1 MVLVKNLHVTTFI
14 GAIHLVGKN
23 FLGRGN
29 METAKELRAGD
40 EWQSQHE
47 ANFDNARDEC
57 MTEADNIVMEVEHIV
72 HDLDQ
77 TLDVQNTLIL
87 AEAINKVIELRYYT
101 YIDQFNSVAYDYDF
115 TDDIKMVLQERL
127 SFELEVR

>member
-1 MVLVKNLHVTTFI
+1 
-14 GAIHLVGKN
+14 
-23 FLGRGN
+23 

-47 ANFDNARDEC
+47 ANFDYALDEC
-57 MTEADNIVMEVEHIV
+57 MTEADTIVMEVEHIV

-101 YIDQFNSVAYDYDF
+101 YIDQFNNVAYDYDF

>member
-1 MVLVKNLHVTTFI
+1 
-14 GAIHLVGKN
+14 
-23 FLGRGN
+23 
-29 METAKELRAGD
+29 METAKELLAGD

-57 MTEADNIVMEVEHIV
+57 MTEADNIVMEVEHMV
-72 HDLDQ
+72 HDIDQ

-87 AEAINKVIELRYYT
+87 AQAINRIIELRYYT

-115 TDDIKMVLQERL
+115 TANIKMVLQERL

>member
-1 MVLVKNLHVTTFI
+1 
-14 GAIHLVGKN
+14 
-23 FLGRGN
+23 
-29 METAKELRAGD
+29 METLKDFKKGD
-40 EWQSQHE
+40 QFQSQWE
-47 ANFDNARDEC
+47 SNFDAARDEC
-57 MTEADNIVMEVEHIV
+57 MIEADNIVMEVEHIV

-87 AEAINKVIELRYYT
+87 AKAINRVIELRYYT

-127 SFELEVR
+127 SFKLEVR

>member
-1 MVLVKNLHVTTFI
+1 
-14 GAIHLVGKN
+14 
-23 FLGRGN
+23 
-29 METAKELRAGD
+29 METAKELLAGD

-57 MTEADNIVMEVEHIV
+57 MTEADNIVMEVEHMV
-72 HDLDQ
+72 HDIDQ

-87 AEAINKVIELRYYT
+87 AQAINRIIELRYYT

-115 TDDIKMVLQERL
+115 TADIKMVLQERL

>member
-1 MVLVKNLHVTTFI
+1 
-14 GAIHLVGKN
+14 
-23 FLGRGN
+23 
-29 METAKELRAGD
+29 METAKELLAGD

-57 MTEADNIVMEVEHIV
+57 MSEADNIVMEVEHMV
-72 HDLDQ
+72 HDIDQ

-87 AEAINKVIELRYYT
+87 AQAINRIIELRYYT

-115 TDDIKMVLQERL
+115 TADIKMVLQERL

>member
-1 MVLVKNLHVTTFI
+1 
-14 GAIHLVGKN
+14 
-23 FLGRGN
+23 
-29 METAKELRAGD
+29 METAKELLAGD

-57 MTEADNIVMEVEHIV
+57 MTEADNIVMEVEHMV
-72 HDLDQ
+72 HDIDQ

-87 AEAINKVIELRYYT
+87 AQAINRIIELRYYT

>member
-1 MVLVKNLHVTTFI
+1 
-14 GAIHLVGKN
+14 
-23 FLGRGN
+23 
-29 METAKELRAGD
+29 METAKELRAGE
-40 EWQSQHE
+40 EWHSQWE

-87 AEAINKVIELRYYT
+87 AQAINRIIELRYYT

-115 TDDIKMVLQERL
+115 TADIKMVLQERL

>member
-1 MVLVKNLHVTTFI
+1 MDTKESLQ
-14 GAIHLVGKN
+14 
-23 FLGRGN
+23 RGDDFQ
-29 METAKELRAGD
+29 T
-40 EWQSQHE
+40 EWES
-47 ANFDNARDEC
+47 NFDNARDEC

-115 TDDIKMVLQERL
+115 TDDIKMVLQDRL

>member
-1 MVLVKNLHVTTFI
+1 
-14 GAIHLVGKN
+14 
-23 FLGRGN
+23 
-29 METAKELRAGD
+29 METAKELRQGD

-47 ANFDNARDEC
+47 ANFDDARDEC

-87 AEAINKVIELRYYT
+87 AEAINKVIQLRYYT

>member
-1 MVLVKNLHVTTFI
+1 
-14 GAIHLVGKN
+14 
-23 FLGRGN
+23 

-72 HDLDQ
+72 HNLDQ

-87 AEAINKVIELRYYT
+87 AEAINRVIKLRYYT

>member
-1 MVLVKNLHVTTFI
+1 
-14 GAIHLVGKN
+14 
-23 FLGRGN
+23 
-29 METAKELRAGD
+29 METAKQLLAGD

-57 MTEADNIVMEVEHIV
+57 MTEADNIVMEVEHMV
-72 HDLDQ
+72 HDIDQ

-87 AEAINKVIELRYYT
+87 AQAINRIIELRYYT

-115 TDDIKMVLQERL
+115 TADIKMVLQERL

>member
-1 MVLVKNLHVTTFI
+1 
-14 GAIHLVGKN
+14 
-23 FLGRGN
+23 

-40 EWQSQHE
+40 EWHSRWE
-47 ANFDNARDEC
+47 ANKDNARDEC
-57 MTEADNIVMEVEHIV
+57 MDIVDSVVMEVEHIV

-87 AEAINKVIELRYYT
+87 AEAINKIIELSYYS
-101 YIDQFNSVAYDYDF
+101 YLDLWNDEPYDYDF

>member
-1 MVLVKNLHVTTFI
+1 
-14 GAIHLVGKN
+14 
-23 FLGRGN
+23 
-29 METAKELRAGD
+29 METAKELRQGD

-47 ANFDNARDEC
+47 ANFDDARDEC

-87 AEAINKVIELRYYT
+87 AEAINKVIQLRYYT

-127 SFELEVR
+127 SFELEAR

>member
-1 MVLVKNLHVTTFI
+1 
-14 GAIHLVGKN
+14 
-23 FLGRGN
+23 

-87 AEAINKVIELRYYT
+87 AEAINKIIELRYYS
-101 YIDQFNSVAYDYDF
+101 YLDLWNDEPYDYDF

>member
-1 MVLVKNLHVTTFI
+1 
-14 GAIHLVGKN
+14 
-23 FLGRGN
+23 

-47 ANFDNARDEC
+47 ANLDKARDEC
-57 MTEADNIVMEVEHIV
+57 MTEADDIVMEVEHIV

-87 AEAINKVIELRYYT
+87 AEAINKVIALRYYT
-101 YIDQFNSVAYDYDF
+101 YIDLWNDEPYDYDF

>member
-1 MVLVKNLHVTTFI
+1 
-14 GAIHLVGKN
+14 
-23 FLGRGN
+23 

-47 ANFDNARDEC
+47 ANFDYARDEC

-87 AEAINKVIELRYYT
+87 AKAINRVIELRYYT